1 MKAEVLDSI
10 AQIDAGEWDAIVPAG
25 ELICTHRYLRAVER
39 SGINDCR
46 FHYPVVYQDG
56 RLVAHGCAYAISSE
70 LDIFV
75 RGRAKR
81 LIAAVRRVCPRFL
94 VFRAIECG
102 TPVAM
107 GTTLSYAEG
116 VDRGA
121 ALTAIL
127 DSLEAVARRERMP
140 AVLLRDFFP
149 SDLAFYDSLLGRG
162 YTRAANL
169 SRALLETPWKS
180 FDDYLASLRR
190 KYRYRVKEHRRR
202 LVRPEVT
209 VEFATRFAHLAEE
222 LAGLWRNVYDHATE
236 YRRERLTPEFFRR
249 IDEGLGE
256 ESGVVLI
263 RVGGRLAAFMLLLF
277 AGPRMTSLYCGMD
290 YALNEEYALYFN
302 LFYESILAGL
312 ARGMKEFDLGPTS
325 LETKKALGGVPQP
338 VFVYLRYRNPVG
350 NAVIPRAFAALA
362 PRDRT
367 PPRRAFK
374 TNGGLA
380 HATQG

>member
-1 MKAEVLDSI
+1 MQVDILGSVGELD
-10 AQIDAGEWDAIVPAG
+10 ATVWDAIVPPG
-25 ELICTHRYLRAVER
+25 ELLCTHRYLRAVEE

-46 FHYPVVYQDG
+46 FHYPVVYDNG

-75 RGRAKR
+75 RGPAKR
-81 LIAAVRRVCPRFL
+81 LLAAVRRVWPRFL

-107 GTTLSYAEG
+107 GTTISYAPG
-116 VDRGA
+116 ADRGA
-121 ALTAIL
+121 ALAAMI
-127 DSLEAVARRERMP
+127 DGLEAVARRERMP

-162 YTRAANL
+162 YTRAPNL
-169 SRALLETPWKS
+169 SRALLVVRWRS
-180 FDDYLASLRR
+180 FDGYLDSLRR

-202 LVRPEVT
+202 LARPEVT

-222 LAGLWRNVYDHATE
+222 LAGLWRNVYDRAAE

-263 RVGGRLAAFMLLLF
+263 RVGGRLVAFMLLLF
-277 AGPRMTSLYCGMD
+277 SGPRMTSLYCGMD

-302 LFYESILAGL
+302 LFYESLLVGL
-312 ARGMKEFDLGPTS
+312 GRGVEEFDLGPTS

-338 VFVYLRYRNPVG
+338 VFVYLRYRSALG
-350 NAVIPRAFAALA
+350 NAVIPRLFTALA

-367 PPRRAFK
+367 APRRAFK